1 MGKTDNEQVHRESNI
16 RERSR
21 REHRRRGGRH
31 WDPHWWGEGDEQE
44 LRSVPDRRGA
54 SAKVLRHQWQ
64 GQGMAGEQRKMRSE
78 KVAETFWG
86 DIVVLEFGFHSE
98 TPGR

>member
-1 MGKTDNEQVHRESNI
+1 M
-16 RERSR
+16 
-21 REHRRRGGRH
+21 HRRHGGRH
-31 WDPHWWGEGDEQE
+31 WDPHWRGEGDEQE

-54 SAKVLRHQWQ
+54 SAKVLRHHWQ
-64 GQGMAGEQRKMRSE
+64 GQGMAGEQRKMRLE